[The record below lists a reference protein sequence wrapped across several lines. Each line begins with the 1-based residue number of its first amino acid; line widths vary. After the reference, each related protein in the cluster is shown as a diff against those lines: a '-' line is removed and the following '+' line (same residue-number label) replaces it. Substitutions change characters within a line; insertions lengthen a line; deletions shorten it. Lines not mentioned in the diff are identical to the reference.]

1 MLELVS
7 WFVFWYLILFH
18 SLLLGLLLLGWAER
32 LTILCP
38 WSGSSVWCFRGFRLC
53 PYSSRWELLFGFI
66 IFHLK
71 SYTDLARISSCLWKW
86 TALVIFVGIT
96 CQWFYSFQYNELQN
110 NVTYILISCY
120 NEFMI
125 CSTWHFM
132 KSSYTF
138 S

>member
-66 IFHLK
+66 LFHLK
-71 SYTDLARISSCLWKW
+71 LYTDLARISSCLWKW
-86 TALVIFVGIT
+86 TALVMFVLLVLLVSGFIL
-96 CQWFYSFQYNELQN
+96 QYNELQN

-125 CSTWHFM
+125 CSTWHFI
-132 KSSYTF
+132 KSYTF